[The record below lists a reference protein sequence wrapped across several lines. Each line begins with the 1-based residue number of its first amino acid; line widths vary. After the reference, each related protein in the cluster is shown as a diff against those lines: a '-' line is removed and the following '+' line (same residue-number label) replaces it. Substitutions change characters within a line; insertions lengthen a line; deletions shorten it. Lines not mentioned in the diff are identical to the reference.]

1 MKRSSASKR
10 GNGSYIK
17 EAAKNV
23 GARWSTNPMVVMA
36 TTARTLI
43 DQKRSVALSIRT
55 GVCRVCVHSSLWAKG
70 VWVGELGVTANAHTP
85 VMPALGQ

>member
-17 EAAKNV
+17 EKAKNIS
-23 GARWSTNPMVVMA
+23 ARWSTNPMVVMA
-36 TTARTLI
+36 TTARILI
-43 DQKRSVALSIRT
+43 DQKRSIARSVRT
-55 GVCRVCVHSSLWAKG
+55 GVFHVCVQSSLWVRG